1 MAKVLLGDVV
11 DRVKDKVDKDAT
23 DLEYYVGGEHIDG
36 DEIMVHRK
44 GLIQGSTIGPAF
56 HMRFQRG
63 DVLLMSR
70 NPHLRK
76 AGMVDFDGIC
86 SDVSYICRTKDND
99 VLLQSLLPF
108 ILQTPEFWQFAEE
121 NKKGGLPFFLN
132 WKDFAR
138 FEFEL
143 QTIERQRQIADLL
156 WAMERVKIAYR
167 ELIARTDDLVKSQ
180 FIEMFGD
187 MAENPFGW
195 PIVGFDDAAVIDATM
210 TTDYEKYADYPH
222 IGIDSI
228 EKDTGRLSGYRTVR
242 EDNVKSGKYIFG
254 PQHIIY
260 SKIRP
265 ALNKV
270 ALPDFEG
277 LCSADAYPIL
287 PREDVCMKE
296 FLAHVLRSDF
306 FLQYILAFS
315 GRSQMPKVNRKQI
328 SGFRFPLPP
337 IERQR
342 AFVEFMQQRDKSKF
356 AGVNRNLSRCSGT
369 QSITRWD
376 GKSDNYSSLY
386 RMTVQLA
393 TV

>member
-187 MAENPFGW
+187 PVDNTKSLPVCQLSEHIRFLTSGSRGWAKYHADDGEWFITIKNVKDCKISLDDVQCIVAPHNAEAERTRLREGDLLISITADLGRTGVVTKEIADHGAYINQHLTCIRLDRDVLNPLYVAF
-195 PIVGFDDAAVIDATM
+195 FMESDAGKKQFF
-210 TTDYEKYADYPH
+210 EKNLSSVKA
-222 IGIDSI
+222 GLNFDSI
-228 EKDTGRLSGYRTVR
+228 RTLRLLV
-242 EDNVKSGKYIFG
+242 
-254 PQHIIY
+254 P
-260 SKIRP
+260 P
-265 ALNKV
+265 L
-270 ALPDFEG
+270 
-277 LCSADAYPIL
+277 ADQ
-287 PREDVCMKE
+287 E
-296 FLAHVLRSDF
+296 
-306 FLQYILAFS
+306 
-315 GRSQMPKVNRKQI
+315 
-328 SGFRFPLPP
+328 RF
-337 IERQR
+337 I
-342 AFVEFMQQRDKSKF
+342 AFVEQSDKSKF
-356 AGVNRNLSRCSGT
+356 AGVNRNLSRCSGIWQKTLLAGQLSDLMT
-369 QSITRWD
+369 QR
-376 GKSDNYSSLY
+376 
-386 RMTVQLA
+386 
-393 TV
+393 

>member
-356 AGVNRNLSRCSGT
+356 AAQQALKEVTDAQKALMKK
-369 QSITRWD
+369 IFE
-376 GKSDNYSSLY
+376 
-386 RMTVQLA
+386 
-393 TV
+393 